1 MTHRLRGEKVVED
14 AHCTLPLHACYYAV
28 VFLGAFAGVAG
39 CEDRTGGRG
48 AASVCA
54 RFVAKT
60 MRTRRE
66 LLSSGVGPEAPEAVM
81 GGGGAQRGR
90 VGLTGLRRC
99 HWLTTTITSPVL
111 CSLPWPPRPL
121 PRARFRHVGHSGCSV
136 SLPSCPLRF
145 SLTPSQE
152 AHPDYRYD
160 SSFPVLASPTHRT
173 QSSLPMASPSA
184 RSSASRIP
192 SPSSLSMQSRHT
204 RPVS

>member
-1 MTHRLRGEKVVED
+1 MHAT
-14 AHCTLPLHACYYAV
+14 TLLYFWSVC
-28 VFLGAFAGVAG
+28 
-39 CEDRTGGRG
+39 GRG
-48 AASVCA
+48 WV
-54 RFVAKT
+54 RGLQW
-60 MRTRRE
+60 RTRCS
-66 LLSSGVGPEAPEAVM
+66 LSLCQVCTQDHAHSERIAQ
-81 GGGGAQRGR
+81 QRGR
-90 VGLTGLRRC
+90 AGGARGSDGAEARREGELGLQACDAATGLQRPSS
-99 HWLTTTITSPVL
+99 LESFALLLGPLVL
-111 CSLPWPPRPL
+111 CPEHD
-121 PRARFRHVGHSGCSV
+121 FRHVGHSGCSV

-160 SSFPVLASPTHRT
+160 SSFPVLASPTHPT